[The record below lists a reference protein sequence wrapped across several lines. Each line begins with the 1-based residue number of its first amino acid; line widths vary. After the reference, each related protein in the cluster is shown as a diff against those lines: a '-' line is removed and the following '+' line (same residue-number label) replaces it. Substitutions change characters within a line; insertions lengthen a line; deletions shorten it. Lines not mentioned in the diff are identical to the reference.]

1 MQWPNI
7 NGLNGRP
14 SPQSLY
20 RAIEMERVFPK
31 KKTTAAD
38 HEEEHESKG
47 NIAIKNIQ
55 YIVYLPLPF
64 TWT

>member
-1 MQWPNI
+1 MPWPDI

-14 SPQSLY
+14 PLQSLY
-20 RAIEMERVFPK
+20 RAIEIERIFPK

-47 NIAIKNIQ
+47 IIAIKNIQ
-55 YIVYLPLPF
+55 YIA
-64 TWT
+64 